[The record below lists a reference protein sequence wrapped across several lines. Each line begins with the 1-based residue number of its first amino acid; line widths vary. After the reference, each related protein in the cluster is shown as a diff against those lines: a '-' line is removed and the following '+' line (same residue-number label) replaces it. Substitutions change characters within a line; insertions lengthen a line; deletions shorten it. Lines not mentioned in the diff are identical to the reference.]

1 MCEEKRGR
9 CHRMESMKRNFFLSF
24 VYLKVVHI
32 GVLHSNIITFNLCI
46 FCLSCLLSVA
56 ATGTSSLKR
65 ALVMVKDCFCC
76 WIL

>member
-1 MCEEKRGR
+1 MCEEKRAR
-9 CHRMESMKRNFFLSF
+9 CHRMESMKRNFFLSC
-24 VYLKVVHI
+24 VSESGSYW
-32 GVLHSNIITFNLCI
+32 GPPQQYYNFNLCI

-65 ALVMVKDCFCC
+65 ALVMVKDCFWC